1 MKQLEALGS
10 SQIEETKEAN
20 QNQWLVT
27 DDSKLDDEVKADES
41 EANYMGS
48 VQIRDPD
55 LSQKSLTRTYSHN

>member
-1 MKQLEALGS
+1 MA
-10 SQIEETKEAN
+10 ETKEAN

-27 DDSKLDDEVKADES
+27 EDSKLDDEVKADES